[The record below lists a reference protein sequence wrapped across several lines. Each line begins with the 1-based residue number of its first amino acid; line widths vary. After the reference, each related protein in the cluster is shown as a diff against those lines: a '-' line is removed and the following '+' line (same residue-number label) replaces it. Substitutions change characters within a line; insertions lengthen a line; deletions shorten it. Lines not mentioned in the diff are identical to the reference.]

1 MKKILLNPW
10 LALITLLLFVVIRVA
25 DPSFVE
31 SVRLRY
37 FDTLITKQE
46 KVDIP
51 VNIVNIDEEAL
62 DKYGQFPFPRGTYA
76 SIIQDLYSRGAGRGS
91 GGPHRAIL

>member
-10 LALITLLLFVVIRVA
+10 TALVTLSLLVLVRLW

-37 FDTLITKQE
+37 FDQLITAQPQKS
-46 KVDIP
+46 IP
-51 VNIVNIDEEAL
+51 VHTVNIDEAAL
-62 DKYGQFPFPRGTYA
+62 DKYGQFPFPRNIYA
-76 SIIQDLYSRGAGRGS
+76 DKIGRA
-91 GGPHRAIL
+91 HV